1 MRAHEVSGAAFMRT
15 KGFVEQIAVGEMLK
29 HEAIGIFPIVK
40 GLAAQNM
47 LAHTKRM
54 LMSCLLQ

>member
-1 MRAHEVSGAAFMRT
+1 MRTHQVSGTAFMRT
-15 KGFVEQIAVGEMLK
+15 EGFVEQIAVSKVLK
-29 HEAIGIFPIVK
+29 HEAIGIFPIVE

-54 LMSCLLQ
+54 LVSLLLH